1 MAESAKFA
9 SDGMTEEFFCLQVK
23 PGLDF
28 SIEFDELFER
38 YEAMATETS
47 EIVLRLHLSDPANQI
62 PLIKARLA
70 GRKSMVSWIGQPPVD
85 GSRVALEAWHW
96 HGPSV
101 KKTKRPDGGLYV
113 RLNHY
118 QSLFYRCHDNPAVG
132 SLDQTTFEFDQLNA
146 AIGQYGGTLADNLE
160 RTWIYCQDV
169 DNNYAGLVKS
179 RKAYFERQNLT
190 AETHYIASTGIEGKQ
205 PFPGRVIAMDSFSLF
220 GHRQQQIE
228 YLKAPDMLS
237 PTQLYGVTFE
247 RGTRIIYGDRSHYF
261 ISGTASIDHKG
272 EVVHT
277 GDVRQQTGRMIANIE
292 ALLNNHNGR
301 LEDIRQAV
309 VYLRDAADA
318 GAVRKQLEHLLP
330 ADIPL
335 LMVAAPVCRPG
346 WLVEM
351 EAIAVNANGCAGF
364 KKLQ

>member
-1 MAESAKFA
+1 MAESAEFA
-9 SDGMTEEFFCLQVK
+9 GDGITEEFFCLQVK

-38 YEAMATETS
+38 YEAMAGPES

-62 PLIKARLA
+62 PLIKARLT
-70 GRKSMVSWIGQPPVD
+70 GRSSLVSWIGQPPVD

-96 HGPSV
+96 HGQAV
-101 KKTKRPDGGLYV
+101 QKTKRPDGGLHIK
-113 RLNHY
+113 LKNY
-118 QSLFYRCHDNPAVG
+118 QSLFYRLSDNPAVG
-132 SLDQTTFEFDQLNA
+132 SFDQMTYEFDQLDA
-146 AIGQYGGTLADNLE
+146 AVKQYGGTLFDNLE

-169 DNNYAGLVKS
+169 DNNYANLVKS
-179 RKAYFERQNLT
+179 RKTCFDRENLT
-190 AETHYIASTGIEGKQ
+190 AQTHYIASTGIEGKQ
-205 PFPGRVIAMDSFSLF
+205 PAPGRVIAMDSFSLF
-220 GHRQQQIE
+220 GHQKEQIE

-272 EVVHT
+272 EVVHV

-292 ALLNNHNGR
+292 ALLNNHGGK
-301 LEDIRQAV
+301 LDDIKQAI

-318 GAVRKQLEHLLP
+318 LAVRKQLDHLLP
-330 ADIPL
+330 LDIPL
-335 LMVAAPVCRPG
+335 LMVAAPVCRPA

-351 EAIAVNANGCAGF
+351 EAIAVNHEGNRSFAV
-364 KKLQ
+364 LQ

>member
-1 MAESAKFA
+1 MAESAEFA
-9 SDGMTEEFFCLQVK
+9 SDGIVEEFFCLQVK

-38 YEAMATETS
+38 YEAMADAES

-70 GRKSMVSWIGQPPVD
+70 GRSSLVSCIGQPPVN

-96 HGPSV
+96 RGPGV
-101 KKTKRPDGGLYV
+101 RKTKRHDGGLHV
-113 RLNHY
+113 KLENY
-118 QSLFYRCHDNPAVG
+118 QSLLYRLADNPAVG
-132 SLDQTTFEFDQLNA
+132 SFDQMTYEFDQLKA
-146 AIGQYGGTLADNLE
+146 AVGQYGGTLADNLE

-169 DNNYAGLVKS
+169 DNNYASLVKS
-179 RKAYFERQNLT
+179 RKAYFERENLT
-190 AETHYIASTGIEGKQ
+190 ADTHYIASTGIEGKQ
-205 PFPGRVIAMDSFSLF
+205 PAPGRVIAMDSFSLF
-220 GHRQQQIE
+220 GHQKEQIE
-228 YLKAPDMLS
+228 YLRAPDMLS

-247 RGTRIIYGDRSHYF
+247 RGTRILYGDRSHYF

-272 EVVHT
+272 EVVHI

-292 ALLNNHNGR
+292 ALLNNHGGR
-301 LEDIRQAV
+301 LEDIKQAV

-318 GAVRKQLEHLLP
+318 AAVRKQLDHLLP
-330 ADIPL
+330 VEIPL
-335 LMVAAPVCRPG
+335 LMVAAPVCRPA

-351 EAIAVNANGCAGF
+351 EAIAVNVNGNPEF